1 MPQNRTRSLREA
13 LLGAD
18 TLAYLTVD
26 ELRAAIGVPLAGFC
40 DACMTGSYPT
50 PVPGTAGPQ
59 LKFALEGP
67 AQ

>member
-1 MPQNRTRSLREA
+1 
-13 LLGAD
+13 
-18 TLAYLTVD
+18 VD